1 VTDPGERFHLVT
13 IQRATTTT
21 DNYGGE
27 VRNWSNVGTAYA
39 AVLYGTGQERRE
51 AAQDNATQA
60 ATFNFDWN
68 PTVAAIRP
76 TDRLFC
82 FDTHWDVSSAV
93 VIGGNREVHVTAIA
107 NLDED
112 PDDYET

>member
-1 VTDPGERFHLVT
+1 VTDPGERFHLVAL
-13 IQRATTTT
+13 QRAVVTSN
-21 DNYGGE
+21 DYGDE
-27 VRNWSNVGTAYA
+27 LRNWSNFGTAYA
-39 AVLYGTGQERRE
+39 AVLYGDGQERRQ
-51 AAQDNATQA
+51 AAQENATQA

-68 PTVAAIRP
+68 PTVAGIRP

-82 FDTHWDVSSAV
+82 FDTHWDVASAV
-93 VIGGNREVHVTAIA
+93 VIRGNKEVHVTAIA